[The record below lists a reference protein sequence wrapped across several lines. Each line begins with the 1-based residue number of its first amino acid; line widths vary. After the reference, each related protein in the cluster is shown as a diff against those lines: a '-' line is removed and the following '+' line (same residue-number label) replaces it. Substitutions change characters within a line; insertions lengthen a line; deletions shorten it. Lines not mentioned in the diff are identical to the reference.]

1 MEKFR
6 DFLNEELIDLELKNE
21 YSALKNELYTKKENF
36 SDKDPWATVR
46 QVIGTFPED
55 FMTDR
60 EQPPLGPDKETIEAM
75 REAESI
81 LKDFSV
87 KRYDDVEEALQ
98 ELKAEDEDSTDHE
111 NNDCLLATAVE
122 RMQNFNPEAL
132 ISEEEA
138 NRRLG
143 ITETDL
149 KGFEKVELE

>member
-46 QVIGTFPED
+46 QVIGTFPKD

-87 KRYDDVEEALQ
+87 KRYDDVEEALR
-98 ELKAEDEDSTDHE
+98 ELKAEDEDFTDHV
-111 NNDCLLATAVE
+111 NDKKPLA
-122 RMQNFNPEAL
+122 MSIP
-132 ISEEEA
+132 
-138 NRRLG
+138 
-143 ITETDL
+143 
-149 KGFEKVELE
+149 K